1 MYIKN
6 FKKTIE
12 ILNINEKVK
21 LLIIFILSFVNSAIE
36 TIGVGAVLPLITAVY
51 DFELLSNYK
60 FIEDLVIFF
69 MGSFSETNTIKFFLL
84 SLVSLFLFKAIFQI
98 YFNKLKINVMTDVT
112 TRLQSNLLS
121 SYFMKNW
128 EFHLK
133 NNSSFLIRKIS
144 GEVSQFKNKILNSY
158 LEILTEIILFIGI
171 YLLLIIVQPK
181 ISIILLIVFLV
192 FGYIFLKVYKIKI
205 NKLGT
210 LRLEFSGVTTK
221 SLIEIFSMIKEIFI
235 YDKKKFFSNSFDE
248 KNRTYANIDKQLS
261 MISIYPKII
270 FEFIGIIVLTI
281 ITYYLVI
288 TGIDKQNIIAI
299 LGLYIAALV
308 KILPCVVKIVSSFN
322 KYKSAVPSFSSF
334 YKDYINKDYSKIKKN
349 FISSFNKKIEFRN
362 LDFSYDNKNK
372 IIKNLNFEINKGD
385 KIGIIG
391 KSGVGKSTFLDI
403 FLGLLKPTK
412 GSVLIDGKSV
422 DKINWGE
429 KLGYLGQNINL
440 IDDTLINNIFFG
452 RKSNKNNLTLVKEII
467 KKCELKELYKKLSN
481 RSNKKIGE
489 KSLKIS
495 GGEKQRIGLARSL
508 LSKPDILILDE
519 PTSSLDDRTEK
530 YIIKLLKNN
539 FSNQTMIII
548 SHKKSNLDFCNKIFL
563 LKNGKFL
570 KKH

>member
-60 FIEDLVIFF
+60 FIKDLVIFF

-84 SLVSLFLFKAIFQI
+84 FLVSLFLFKAIFQI

-158 LEILTEIILFIGI
+158 LEILTELILFIGI
-171 YLLLIIVQPK
+171 YLLLMIVQPK
-181 ISIILLIVFLV
+181 ISIILLIIFLV

-235 YDKKKFFSNSFDE
+235 YDKKKFFSNSFEE
-248 KNRTYANIDKQLS
+248 KNRKYANIDKQLS

-270 FEFIGIIVLTI
+270 FEFIGIMVLTI
-281 ITYYLVI
+281 ITYYLLI

-452 RKSNKNNLTLVKEII
+452 RESNKNNLTLVKELI

-570 KKH
+570 KKL

>member
-84 SLVSLFLFKAIFQI
+84 FLISLFLFKAIFQI

-121 SYFMKNW
+121 SYFIKNW

-270 FEFIGIIVLTI
+270 FEFIGIMVLTI
-281 ITYYLVI
+281 ITYYLLI

-570 KKH
+570 KKL

>member
-60 FIEDLVIFF
+60 FIKDLVIFF

-84 SLVSLFLFKAIFQI
+84 FLVSLFLFKAIFQI

-121 SYFMKNW
+121 SYFIKNW

-158 LEILTEIILFIGI
+158 LEILTELILFIGI
-171 YLLLIIVQPK
+171 YLLLMIVQPK
-181 ISIILLIVFLV
+181 ISIILLIIFLV
-192 FGYIFLKVYKIKI
+192 FGYIFLRIYKIKI

-235 YDKKKFFSNSFDE
+235 YDKKKFFSNSFEE
-248 KNRTYANIDKQLS
+248 KNRKYANIDKQLS

-270 FEFIGIIVLTI
+270 FEFIGIMVLTI
-281 ITYYLVI
+281 ITYYLLI

>member
-84 SLVSLFLFKAIFQI
+84 FLISLFLFKAIFQI
-98 YFNKLKINVMTDVT
+98 YFNKLKINVMTDVA

-121 SYFMKNW
+121 SYFIKNW

-158 LEILTEIILFIGI
+158 LEILTELILFIGI
-171 YLLLIIVQPK
+171 YLLLMIVQPK
-181 ISIILLIVFLV
+181 ISIILLIIFLV
-192 FGYIFLKVYKIKI
+192 FGYIFLRIYKIKI

-248 KNRTYANIDKQLS
+248 KNRKYANIDKQLS

-270 FEFIGIIVLTI
+270 FEFIGIMVLTI
-281 ITYYLVI
+281 ITYYLLI

-570 KKH
+570 KKL

>member
-6 FKKTIE
+6 LKKTIE

-36 TIGVGAVLPLITAVY
+36 PIGVGAVLPLITAVY

-84 SLVSLFLFKAIFQI
+84 FLISLFLFKAIFQI

-171 YLLLIIVQPK
+171 YLLLMIVQPK

-412 GSVLIDGKSV
+412 GSLLIDGKSV

-452 RKSNKNNLTLVKEII
+452 RESNKNNLTLVKELI

-548 SHKKSNLDFCNKIFL
+548 SHKKSNLNFCNKIFL

-570 KKH
+570 KKL

>member
-84 SLVSLFLFKAIFQI
+84 FLISLFLFKAIFQI

-270 FEFIGIIVLTI
+270 FEFIGIMVLTI

-570 KKH
+570 KKL

>member
-84 SLVSLFLFKAIFQI
+84 FLISLFLFKAIFQI

-270 FEFIGIIVLTI
+270 FEFIGIMVLTI
-281 ITYYLVI
+281 ITYYLLI

>member
-84 SLVSLFLFKAIFQI
+84 FLVSLFLFKAIFQI

>member
-84 SLVSLFLFKAIFQI
+84 FLISLFLFKAIFQI

>member
-60 FIEDLVIFF
+60 FIKDLVIFF

-84 SLVSLFLFKAIFQI
+84 FLVSLFLFKAIFQI

-171 YLLLIIVQPK
+171 YLLLMIVQPK

-248 KNRTYANIDKQLS
+248 KNKKYANIDKQLS

-452 RKSNKNNLTLVKEII
+452 RESNKNNLTLVKELI

-570 KKH
+570 KKL

>member
-84 SLVSLFLFKAIFQI
+84 FLISLFLFKAIFQI
-98 YFNKLKINVMTDVT
+98 YFNKLKINVMTDIT

-171 YLLLIIVQPK
+171 YLLLMIVQPK

-235 YDKKKFFSNSFDE
+235 YDKKKFFSNSFEE
-248 KNRTYANIDKQLS
+248 KNRKYANIDKQLS

-570 KKH
+570 KKL

>member
-84 SLVSLFLFKAIFQI
+84 FLISLFLFKAIFQI

-121 SYFMKNW
+121 SYFIKNW

-158 LEILTEIILFIGI
+158 LEILTELILFIGI
-171 YLLLIIVQPK
+171 YLLLMIVQPK
-181 ISIILLIVFLV
+181 ISIILLIIFLV
-192 FGYIFLKVYKIKI
+192 FGYIFLRIYKIKI

-235 YDKKKFFSNSFDE
+235 YDKKKFFSNSFEE
-248 KNRTYANIDKQLS
+248 KNRKYANIDKQLS

-270 FEFIGIIVLTI
+270 FEFIGIMVLTI
-281 ITYYLVI
+281 ITYYLLI

-570 KKH
+570 KKL

>member
-570 KKH
+570 KKL

>member
-21 LLIIFILSFVNSAIE
+21 LLIIFILSFINSAIE

-84 SLVSLFLFKAIFQI
+84 FLISLFLFKAIFQI
-98 YFNKLKINVMTDVT
+98 YFNKLKINVMTDIT

-121 SYFMKNW
+121 SYFMKKW

-158 LEILTEIILFIGI
+158 LEILTELILFLGI
-171 YLLLIIVQPK
+171 YLLLMIVQPK

-192 FGYIFLKVYKIKI
+192 FGYIFLKVYKTKI

-248 KNRTYANIDKQLS
+248 KNKTYANIDKQLS

-270 FEFIGIIVLTI
+270 FEFIGIMVLTI

-334 YKDYINKDYSKIKKN
+334 YKDYINKNYSKIKKN
-349 FISSFNKKIEFRN
+349 LISTFNKKIEFRN

-422 DKINWGE
+422 DNINWGE

-452 RKSNKNNLTLVKEII
+452 RESNRNNLILTKKLI

-481 RSNKKIGE
+481 RSDKKIGE

-519 PTSSLDDRTEK
+519 PTSSLDDKTEK
-530 YIIKLLKNN
+530 HIIRLLKNN

-548 SHKKSNLDFCNKIFL
+548 SHKKTNLDFCNKIFL

-570 KKH
+570 KKL

>member
-84 SLVSLFLFKAIFQI
+84 FLISLFLFKAIFQI

-121 SYFMKNW
+121 SYFIKNW

-158 LEILTEIILFIGI
+158 LEILTELILFIGI
-171 YLLLIIVQPK
+171 YLLLMIVQPK
-181 ISIILLIVFLV
+181 ISIILLIIFLV
-192 FGYIFLKVYKIKI
+192 FGYIFLRIYKIKI

-235 YDKKKFFSNSFDE
+235 YDKKKFFSNSFEE
-248 KNRTYANIDKQLS
+248 KNRKYANIDKQLS

-270 FEFIGIIVLTI
+270 FEFIGIMVLTI
-281 ITYYLVI
+281 ITYYLLI

-362 LDFSYDNKNK
+362 LNFLNDNKNK

-570 KKH
+570 KKL